1 MILDNHIN
9 RNGRPRGSKNK
20 STEAVRSAFQ
30 LLVENNIKQL
40 QNDLDDMQPKERFDS
55 IINLA
60 RFVLPTLKA
69 VDVTTNPENSF
80 KPIEIHFSNDTDK

>member
-40 QNDLDDMQPKERFDS
+40 QNDLGYKV
-55 IINLA
+55 INYILMI
-60 RFVLPTLKA
+60 
-69 VDVTTNPENSF
+69 S
-80 KPIEIHFSNDTDK
+80 